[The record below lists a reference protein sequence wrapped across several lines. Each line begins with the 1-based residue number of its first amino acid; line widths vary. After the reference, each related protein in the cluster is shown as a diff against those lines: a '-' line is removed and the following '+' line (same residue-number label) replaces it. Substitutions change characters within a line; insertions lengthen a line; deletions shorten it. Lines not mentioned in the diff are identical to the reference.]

1 MFSKLKKPNPIS
13 IGILHGFSNN
23 AETCVTGV
31 VELYIYFLP
40 FVIGGDGEE
49 KQSIVWK
56 VFLYLGISV
65 SAVSS
70 VLCKIGKWLK
80 AKQNKETSKVH
91 VEGERNHQPQPTN
104 PPQEQSS
111 TGQSQTPRDCQPT
124 NTFTYNSSDPQQHD
138 PSHVAIS
145 TATQSADVPSRD
157 QLYWEI

>member
-1 MFSKLKKPNPIS
+1 M
-13 IGILHGFSNN
+13 
-23 AETCVTGV
+23 
-31 VELYIYFLP
+31 P